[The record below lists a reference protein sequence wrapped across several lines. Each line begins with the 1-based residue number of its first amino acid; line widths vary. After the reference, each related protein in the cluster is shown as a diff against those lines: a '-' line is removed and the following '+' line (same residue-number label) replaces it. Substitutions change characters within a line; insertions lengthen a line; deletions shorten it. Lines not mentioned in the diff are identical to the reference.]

1 MTKKTLKLVHK
12 RQILASKKRM
22 LSALPEYVVDG
33 IVMERKRSLS
43 VVLGLMEI

>member
-1 MTKKTLKLVHK
+1 
-12 RQILASKKRM
+12 M
-22 LSALPEYVVDG
+22 LSALPENVVDG